1 MFANLTIRTRLIGT
15 MALLGILI
23 IFIGVRGILAL
34 QTSNTVLKN
43 VYTDSMESM
52 KAIYSAQIQIDRARL
67 SLDRVAM
74 SPDAANVPETLKKTQ
89 EFMDGSD
96 KFWKVYLA
104 LPFDDGER
112 QLSDQVE
119 ASRQALIKDG
129 LLQAIKALNEKNKAE
144 IDRLMLTEVTRLF
157 RIYVDNSEKLT
168 TFQLDVTGRQY
179 ENSQAAY
186 ERNLMLSI
194 ATIVIGIVLAAVSG
208 LLLLRAVMRPLD
220 QARGHFQAMADGN
233 LATQIEQGRK
243 DEMGE
248 MMNGLQQMQERL
260 AGTVR
265 SVREGSEAI
274 ATASSEIA
282 AGNLDLSRRT
292 EQQAASLEETAS
304 SLEEL
309 TSTVKQNSDNAR
321 QANTLAS
328 SASEIAVKGG
338 ELVTRVIDTMGSI
351 TESSDKIADIIGV
364 IDGIAFQTNILALN
378 AAVEA
383 ARAGEQGRGFAVVA
397 SEVRTLAQRSAAA
410 AKDIKALITDSVE
423 KVGSGSALVNEAGST
438 MQEIVTSVRRV
449 TDIIGEISEAGR
461 EQEIGIEQ
469 INQAVAEMDTV
480 TQQNAA
486 LVEQAAAAS
495 QSMQEQAAK
504 LAEMV
509 AVFQVAGGN
518 AGAAPVARA
527 AATTARV
534 ASTRPAARP
543 VARSAARPA
552 LKASAA
558 TSAAPAP
565 ARAEAEPLR
574 RPALNTGKPSGKPVK
589 KPADDEWEEF

>member
-15 MALLGILI
+15 MALLGLLI
-23 IFIGVRGILAL
+23 IFIGVRGIQTLR
-34 QTSNTVLKN
+34 TSNDVLKD
-43 VYTDSMESM
+43 VYSNSMVSM
-52 KAIYSAQIQIDRARL
+52 KAIYEAQIQIDRARL

-74 SPDAANVPETLKKTQ
+74 APDAANVPETLKRTQ
-89 EFMDGSD
+89 DFIDNSE
-96 KFWKVYLA
+96 KFWKTYYA
-104 LPFDDGER
+104 LPFGDGEKALADKVAAQR
-112 QLSDQVE
+112 E
-119 ASRQALIKDG
+119 ALVKDG
-129 LLQAIKALNEKNKAE
+129 LMVAIKAINDRNKPE
-144 IDRLMLTEVTRLF
+144 IERMMLSEVTRLF
-157 RIYVDNSEKLT
+157 RLYTDSSEKLST
-168 TFQLDVTGRQY
+168 YQLDASAEQY
-179 ENSQAAY
+179 NQSQAAY
-186 ERNLMLSI
+186 QRNMALAI
-194 ATIVIGIVLAAVSG
+194 AAIVIGILLAAVSG
-208 LLLLRAVMRPLD
+208 VLLLRAVMAPLN
-220 QARGHFQAMADGN
+220 QAIGYFQAMAHGN
-233 LATQIEQGRK
+233 LSNHIQLGRK

-248 MMNGLQQMQERL
+248 MMEGLAQMQERL

-265 SVREGSEAI
+265 SVREGSDAI

-328 SASEIAVKGG
+328 SASDIAVKGG

-351 TESSDKIADIIGV
+351 TQSSDKIADIIGV

-397 SEVRTLAQRSAAA
+397 TEVRNLAQRSAAA

-423 KVGSGSALVNEAGST
+423 KVGSGSALVNEAGTT
-438 MQEIVTSVRRV
+438 MEEIVTSVKRV
-449 TDIIGEISEAGR
+449 TDIISEISSAGR
-461 EQEIGIEQ
+461 EQEVGIEQ
-469 INQAVAEMDTV
+469 INTAVAEMDTV

-495 QSMQEQAAK
+495 QAMQEQAAR

-509 AVFQVAGGN
+509 AVFQVEGGN
-518 AGAAPVARA
+518 IAARKTASAPVR
-527 AATTARV
+527 T
-534 ASTRPAARP
+534 
-543 VARSAARPA
+543 AARPA
-552 LKASAA
+552 P
-558 TSAAPAP
+558 AAPA
-565 ARAEAEPLR
+565 ARK
-574 RPALNTGKPSGKPVK
+574 PALKAP
-589 KPADDEWEEF
+589 KPAAKPAAAAAPRKAPADNSQEWEEF

>member
-1 MFANLTIRTRLIGT
+1 MFANLKIRTRLIGT
-15 MALLGILI
+15 MALLGLLI
-23 IFIGVRGILAL
+23 IFIGVKGVTAL
-34 QTSNTVLKN
+34 RTSNEVLKD
-43 VYTDSMESM
+43 VYSNSMASM
-52 KAIYSAQIQIDRARL
+52 KTIYETQIKIDRARL
-67 SLDRVAM
+67 SLDRIVMA
-74 SPDAANVPETLKKTQ
+74 PDAANVPEILKRTQ
-89 EFMDGSD
+89 EFLDDSD
-96 KFWKVYLA
+96 KLWKSYYS
-104 LPFDDGER
+104 LPFGAGEKELADKVATNR
-112 QLSDQVE
+112 D
-119 ASRQALIKDG
+119 ALVKDG
-129 LLQAIKALNEKNKAE
+129 LQAAIKALNDKNKAE
-144 IDRLMLTEVTRLF
+144 IDRLMLGEVTRLF
-157 RIYVDNSEKLT
+157 RLYTDSSEKLSVYQLKT
-168 TFQLDVTGRQY
+168 TADQY
-179 ENSQAAY
+179 QASQASY
-186 ERNLMLSI
+186 ERNMLI
-194 ATIVIGIVLAAVSG
+194 AVGAIVIGIVLAALSG
-208 LLLLRAVMRPLD
+208 VLLLRAVMRPLN
-220 QARGHFQAMADGN
+220 QAIGHFQAMAHGN
-233 LATQIEQGRK
+233 LSNHIERGSK

-248 MMNGLQQMQERL
+248 MMEGLHQMQERL

-265 SVREGSEAI
+265 SVREGSDAI

-321 QANTLAS
+321 QANTLAN
-328 SASEIAVKGG
+328 SASDIAVKGG

-397 SEVRTLAQRSAAA
+397 TEVRNLAQRSAAA

-438 MQEIVTSVRRV
+438 MEEIVTSVKRV
-449 TDIIGEISEAGR
+449 SDIIGEISSAGR

-469 INQAVAEMDTV
+469 INTAVAEMDNV

-495 QSMQEQAAK
+495 QAMQEQAAK

-509 AVFQVAGGN
+509 AVFQVEGGN
-518 AGAAPVARA
+518 IAPRKTASAPVGSASTARATPAAARKPALKLAQKPAARA
-527 AATTARV
+527 AA
-534 ASTRPAARP
+534 
-543 VARSAARPA
+543 
-552 LKASAA
+552 
-558 TSAAPAP
+558 
-565 ARAEAEPLR
+565 
-574 RPALNTGKPSGKPVK
+574 
-589 KPADDEWEEF
+589 